1 METKQK
7 EGGRIGMTPTTQHY
21 FALLQAGLWGKEANS
36 SLFGETT
43 DWDSIYNL
51 AKSQTTLGIVY
62 DGMLTLPNELRPERP
77 LFMKWSALVARIEE
91 DNEFL
96 NTRLKEVDTLY
107 RTHGII
113 PILLKGQGVAQ
124 NYLCPRH
131 RQSGDIDLYVSRKHY
146 TTANALLRREAT
158 GEHEENNKHTNIRWR
173 NVDIE
178 NHRIIAH
185 LSVPRANRLFQRY
198 VANWYPQGRLQ
209 DIDGHTVTLPPLEFD
224 VVFILM
230 HSVLHFLNEG
240 VGLRQVCDWTCLL
253 HANAGK
259 LNHDLVNRLLRQF
272 GLYKAAKAFGA
283 IATAQLGLSADELP
297 FALTSADHQLGAW
310 LLDDILR
317 GGNFG
322 RSYDGLQQRP
332 HGYWKGKL
340 HTFFRAYRRCAE
352 LKALAPGEARW
363 YPFMLFLASLKTQ
376 FRLRLSRLS
385 HSR

>member
-1 METKQK
+1 
-7 EGGRIGMTPTTQHY
+7 MTLITQQY
-21 FALLQAGLWGKEANS
+21 FTLLQAGLWGKEADSN
-36 SLFGETT
+36 LFDEAT
-43 DWDSIYNL
+43 DWDSIYHL
-51 AKSQTTLGIVY
+51 AKNQTTLGVAY
-62 DGMLTLPNELRPERP
+62 DGILTLPPELRPERL
-77 LFMKWSALVARIEE
+77 LFMKWSALMARIEE
-91 DNEFL
+91 SNEYL
-96 NTRLKEVDTLY
+96 NVRLKEVDTLY
-107 RTHGII
+107 RAHGIT

-124 NYLCPRH
+124 NYRCPHH
-131 RQSGDIDLYVSRKHY
+131 RQSGDIDLYVSQKHY
-146 TTANALLRREAT
+146 AVANALLRREAT
-158 GEHEENNKHTNIRWR
+158 SEHEENNKHTNIHWH

-185 LSVPRANRLFQRY
+185 LSVPRANRLFQRCI
-198 VANWYPQGRLQ
+198 AHWYPQGRLQ
-209 DIDGHTVTLPPLEFD
+209 VIDGHTVTLPPLEFD

-259 LNHDLVNRLLRQF
+259 MDCDQVNRMLHQF

-283 IATAQLGLSADELP
+283 IATSQLGLPTDELP
-297 FALTSADHQLGAW
+297 FILTPADHKLGAW

-340 HTFFRAYRRCAE
+340 HTFLRAYHRCAE
-352 LKALAPGEARW
+352 LKTLAPGEARW

-376 FRLRLSRLS
+376 FRLRLSRFP